1 MKKYLFLIFALLAFC
16 GADALAEIVYNSDN
30 TISSFDDT
38 NITIGQNVEISAAT
52 TAGILMSNGVNLH
65 NNGTINGVINTNGN
79 SLNIYNTTDNATIN
93 VTGGGNVTQIISAEN
108 EITHINV
115 VGSGY
120 AVSIDGVSSVN
131 FSDIQT
137 MGADSFTV
145 TATRIIIDDYNDW
158 QTSLDL
164 NISLEDNVVLVV
176 NDENTVRSGD
186 VIAHTVSEDTVNVEV
201 PNLDNMYKI
210 KREKANGGIV
220 LYIVRETNYSKVFED
235 SEPIERKRNS
245 ALDLIR
251 EDNPHD
257 KLLMALDKAKN
268 MTEFNHL
275 KSLSYRFNHDILLR
289 PVKMQNKFMWMN
301 FIKNE
306 KESGVGIEP
315 YYVMSDKINVMGG
328 HVYSGYK
335 FDNIYLGAGVNI
347 GRFDYKDKLNDFSG
361 MFYGFDINS
370 KQTFDKFWLGEAFAL
385 SMTNFK
391 ADYISEQ
398 GDIKK
403 NPSAL
408 SWYGDVMAGYD
419 FKFERDITLSPVV
432 GFAYQSYKVADV
444 SDTDSFVHGGA
455 NAKYFFA
462 MDGIKYEYSLSGS
475 IGTNGDMF
483 ANFGIGFV
491 SVTDDF
497 GVSLNTGVLK
507 DEFDYYYAFSLNA
520 KVMF

>member
-220 LYIVRETNYSKVFED
+220 L
-235 SEPIERKRNS
+235 
-245 ALDLIR
+245 
-251 EDNPHD
+251 
-257 KLLMALDKAKN
+257 
-268 MTEFNHL
+268 
-275 KSLSYRFNHDILLR
+275 
-289 PVKMQNKFMWMN
+289 
-301 FIKNE
+301 
-306 KESGVGIEP
+306 
-315 YYVMSDKINVMGG
+315 
-328 HVYSGYK
+328 
-335 FDNIYLGAGVNI
+335 
-347 GRFDYKDKLNDFSG
+347 
-361 MFYGFDINS
+361 
-370 KQTFDKFWLGEAFAL
+370 
-385 SMTNFK
+385 
-391 ADYISEQ
+391 
-398 GDIKK
+398 
-403 NPSAL
+403 
-408 SWYGDVMAGYD
+408 
-419 FKFERDITLSPVV
+419 
-432 GFAYQSYKVADV
+432 
-444 SDTDSFVHGGA
+444 
-455 NAKYFFA
+455 
-462 MDGIKYEYSLSGS
+462 
-475 IGTNGDMF
+475 
-483 ANFGIGFV
+483 
-491 SVTDDF
+491 
-497 GVSLNTGVLK
+497 
-507 DEFDYYYAFSLNA
+507 
-520 KVMF
+520 